1 MNGSATTLVVGI
13 GNLLMGDD
21 GVGCHA
27 IAALQRDPPP
37 GVVLLDAG
45 TAVIN
50 FLPEIERASAVLFI
64 DAFHG
69 GGAPG
74 SLYTMDAR
82 SVAEPPAGAS
92 LHDVG
97 LSAALR
103 WLPPEH
109 LAKPLL
115 LLGVEPTLIA
125 YSTDLSP
132 AVQAALP
139 ALLEAAREWIAN
151 DMPVG
156 AL

>member
-1 MNGSATTLVVGI
+1 MTEGNPILVMGI

-37 GVVLLDAG
+37 GADLIDAG

-74 SLYTMDAR
+74 SRYRMDAR
-82 SVAEPPAGAS
+82 SVAGPAAGGS
-92 LHDVG
+92 LHEVG
-97 LSAALR
+97 LSSALR
-103 WLPPEH
+103 WLAPEH
-109 LAKPLL
+109 RGKPLL
-115 LLGVEPTLIA
+115 LLGMTA
-125 YSTDLSP
+125 
-132 AVQAALP
+132 QATGI
-139 ALLEAAREWIAN
+139 ALLIQADVSSTWQTMAPN
-151 DMPVG
+151 SCG
-156 AL
+156 

>member
-27 IAALQRDPPP
+27 IAALQRDPSP

-69 GGAPG
+69 GGTPG

-82 SVAEPPAGAS
+82 SVAEPATGAS

-103 WLPPEH
+103 WLPKEH
-109 LAKPLL
+109 LDKPLL
-115 LLGVEPTLIA
+115 LLGVEPALIA

-132 AVQAALP
+132 VVQAALP